1 MVTPPRILF
10 ELRARAAGGRSG
22 IPSSCRP
29 VCKVEKRMRGWF
41 PVIVATGGGA
51 MGGAGGTA
59 FLDGMCSS
67 NLAYGTRSVVIE
79 SICIGSDPP
88 PESADRRRRPR
99 GTASVV

>member
-29 VCKVEKRMRGWF
+29 VCKVEKRLRGWF

-59 FLDGMCSS
+59 FLEPFLVDKW
-67 NLAYGTRSVVIE
+67 RVVLE
-79 SICIGSDPP
+79 DMRRANFLG
-88 PESADRRRRPR
+88 DRRFLDLV
-99 GTASVV
+99 GIMLL